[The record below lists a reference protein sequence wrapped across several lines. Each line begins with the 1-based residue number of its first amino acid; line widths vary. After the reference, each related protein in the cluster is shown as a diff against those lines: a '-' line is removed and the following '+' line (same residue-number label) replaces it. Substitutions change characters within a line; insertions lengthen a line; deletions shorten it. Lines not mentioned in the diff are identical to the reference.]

1 MLIHNLFPYMNA
13 DGAGMGETQGIPEA
27 GEESLLSRDSVQE
40 GVDERKTGMDVKSEA
55 QQIADG
61 IVRKRLKGIDRDELQ
76 LFRENK
82 EEFFKYVN
90 SKKTEAERIAEAT
103 RKATEALSAAQKREA
118 KANAMIAAA
127 GAGLKPEHIEDAVI
141 LAMARVDDDTTIEE
155 AIKTIVKS
163 NPNWI
168 VGTNLPKTGGNPA
181 EDEQEKRKP
190 PILI

>member
-27 GEESLLSRDSVQE
+27 GEESLFSRDSVQE

-55 QQIADG
+55 QKIADAMVAKKLRG
-61 IVRKRLKGIDRDELQ
+61 MPS
-76 LFRENK
+76 K
-82 EEFFKYVN
+82 EELAAFRKWQDEQ
-90 SKKTEAERIAEAT
+90 KTEAERIAEAT